1 MDGNYTVMPEGIV
14 LLSSATDIEPAD
26 KLWVSYSYG
35 AYAAIEALTT
45 KATELQLLF
54 GGMNEADSGNPTIV
68 DIWRCSQGVT
78 KSLSLINKGFGVL
91 DVEGT
96 LLQDPTK
103 TGTGISKYYRT
114 RVK

>member
-1 MDGNYTVMPEGIV
+1 MASDRSGQRGRRRGIFQRPV
-14 LLSSATDIEPAD
+14 
-26 KLWVSYSYG
+26 
-35 AYAAIEALTT
+35 
-45 KATELQLLF
+45 
-54 GGMNEADSGNPTIV
+54 NEADSGKPVIV